1 MASPHAAVPGCPSG
15 PGFRTGAGARVALPR
30 RRCGAKGTITNA
42 TYTKPRHV
50 ATYVKSE
57 THNAFGRGT
66 TIFH

>member
-1 MASPHAAVPGCPSG
+1 MRAFVPRHAS
-15 PGFRTGAGARVALPR
+15 R
-30 RRCGAKGTITNA
+30 RRGAKGTITNA